1 MCFGHLHI
9 NTNVIELKLTIFF
22 VVVFYFCCLFF
33 VLFPLYFCG
42 FFEYLKFHFIS
53 TISFLYLFVIFLV
66 IALGFTVYMH
76 TCVLNHV
83 WLFETWWTVTHPTP
97 LSMRFPRQEY
107 WGRLPFPSGVFLT
120 QGLNP
125 CLPHWQ
131 VGSLPW
137 ATRDT
142 RGTVWTFLYFC
153 ASKRLSVPLPSPSSR
168 NLLIS
173 RWCLLV
179 WGQEI
184 GRVFSVVL
192 VQLPALWPWAMVE
205 RLFQWSCWSHRG
217 RGFFSFILSLAQ
229 VGPHMCLVGD
239 RTHWPIPRPL
249 KLLLC
254 REEGLG

>member
-9 NTNVIELKLTIFF
+9 SPNVIELKLTIFF
-22 VVVFYFCCLFF
+22 FLFSISAVCFF
-33 VLFPLYFCG
+33 VLFPLNFCG

-53 TISFLYLFVIFLV
+53 TIGFLYLFIIFLV

-76 TCVLNHV
+76 TCVLSHV
-83 WLFETWWTVTHPTP
+83 WLFETRWTVTHPTP

-142 RGTVWTFLYFC
+142 RGTMWTFLYFC

-205 RLFQWSCWSHRG
+205 GLFEWSCWSHRG
-217 RGFFSFILSLAQ
+217 RGFFSFYSFTSPSGSSHVPCRRQDSLTYSQTFEAF
-229 VGPHMCLVGD
+229 VV
-239 RTHWPIPRPL
+239 
-249 KLLLC
+249 
-254 REEGLG
+254 